1 MMRAVSGGSHSDG
14 SVWLLCGVEGL
25 FLTLTVTLLPQE
37 YLDILGKATLSVALT
52 ISAVLLL
59 SCKYFLRII
68 IIIIIIV
75 LCSL

>member
-14 SVWLLCGVEGL
+14 SEWLVCGVKGL
-25 FLTLTVTLLPQE
+25 FLTLTVTLPSQE

-59 SCKYFLRII
+59 
-68 IIIIIIV
+68 
-75 LCSL
+75 